1 MPLKLSAP
9 LEKDI
14 RLIDVDP
21 TLDDDTGDPTIV
33 TFRQATMAEHE
44 RRSALLADRTYS
56 WTDQEVGGLVTQR
69 TKWSMADLMK
79 LECMLTMVGC
89 NIHAAECKCS
99 KCGGTEEKVVLA
111 FPTKGGRVKD
121 DAFQAAWARLPAKWA
136 LAIHKACL
144 QVNVDWGGEKPE
156 EGEA

>member
-1 MPLKLSAP
+1 MPFKLIAA
-9 LEKDI
+9 LVKDI
-14 RLIDVDP
+14 RLIDVNPDLPDDP
-21 TLDDDTGDPTIV
+21 EDPTIA

-79 LECMLTMVGC
+79 LECKLTMVGC
-89 NIHAAECKCS
+89 NIHTAECKCP
-99 KCGGTEEKVVLA
+99 KCNGDEDKVVLA
-111 FPTKGGRVKD
+111 FPGKGGKVRE
-121 DAFQAAWARLPAKWA
+121 DAFDASWAKLPAAWALA
-136 LAIHKACL
+136 LHKACL